1 MIEGH
6 DRLPSGCINSSNH
19 KCLTVTF
26 VNWRHSEALL
36 RLKKPITSC
45 SNVFITNSLTL
56 IVIFSGGKCKDQER
70 KHLTDQVFCLGAVV
84 TIKVRENGPPAPAWH
99 IFYQDISAV
108 VSDSWICSCLISLG
122 NFSADFK
129 VCFRNLSV
137 WTCIRWK
144 QAYRFCKSS
153 YMVGFCMVQVFI
165 SELTKIPCLLLFFC
179 SDRCHLSWFL
189 VQ

>member
-6 DRLPSGCINSSNH
+6 YRLPSGCINSSNH

-26 VNWRHSEALL
+26 VNRRHSEAVL

-70 KHLTDQVFCLGAVV
+70 KHLIDQVFCLGAVV

-108 VSDSWICSCLISLG
+108 VSDSWICSCLISLR